1 MEFMNRP
8 RLTLALS
15 LYDRHFPF
23 FDGTVDVRD
32 VDLQVLAVGESNL
45 LRDGVNRHH
54 RMLADQ
60 EFDACE
66 VSLSSYIMAKTQG
79 LPFTAIPVFPRRLF
93 SQSHVWVNRD
103 SSIRKPKDLIGSKVG
118 VITFQTTLSVQ
129 AKGDLQSEY
138 GVPWREIDW
147 YVAAEEPIKFS
158 PPEGAHLRCIPE
170 NKKLGPM
177 LESGEIDALVTP
189 RPPAGTSAS
198 AAKIRR
204 LFADPREEEQRYFR
218 KRGFFPVMHVV
229 ALKED
234 SVRQYPWIPAA
245 FTEAFQNAQEI
256 CRTYYADPNW
266 TTLAWT
272 RHLFEEERE
281 LLGHDLWPIGLAG
294 NRKNLELFLDYMVEQ
309 GLLNKTLPLEDLF
322 ANAAEENRNAERF

>member
-1 MEFMNRP
+1 MNRP

-15 LYDRHFPF
+15 HYDRHVPF
-23 FDGTVDVRD
+23 FDRTVEVRD

-54 RMLADQ
+54 RMLVDQ

-66 VSLSSYIMAKTQG
+66 VSLSSYIMAKSQG

-93 SQSHVWVNRD
+93 SQSHIWVNRD
-103 SSIRKPKDLIGSKVG
+103 SSIRTPKELIGRKVG

-147 YVAAEEPIKFS
+147 YVATEEPIKFS
-158 PPEGAHLRCIPE
+158 PPEGVHLRRIPE
-170 NKKLGPM
+170 NKTMGQM
-177 LESGEIDALVTP
+177 LENGEIDALVTP
-189 RPPAGTSAS
+189 RPPAGTTAG

-204 LFADPREEEQRYFR
+204 LFTDSRDEERRYFC
-218 KRGFFPVMHVV
+218 KHGFFPVMHAV
-229 ALKED
+229 AFKED
-234 SVRQYPWIPAA
+234 SVRKYPWIPAA
-245 FTEAFQNAQEI
+245 FTEAFQKAHEI

-281 LLGHDLWPIGLAG
+281 LLGRDL
-294 NRKNLELFLDYMVEQ
+294 
-309 GLLNKTLPLEDLF
+309 
-322 ANAAEENRNAERF
+322 

>member
-1 MEFMNRP
+1 M
-8 RLTLALS
+8 
-15 LYDRHFPF
+15 
-23 FDGTVDVRD
+23 
-32 VDLQVLAVGESNL
+32 LAVGEANR

-66 VSLSSYIMAKTQG
+66 VSLSSYIMAKSQG

-103 SSIRKPKDLIGSKVG
+103 SAIREPRDLVGCKVG

-138 GVPWREIDW
+138 GVPWREIEW
-147 YVAAEEPIKFS
+147 YVAAEEPIKFP
-158 PPEGAHLRCIPE
+158 PPEGVRLRRIPE
-170 NKKLGPM
+170 NTKIGQL
-177 LESGEIDALVTP
+177 LEQGEIDALVTP
-189 RPPAGTSAS
+189 RPPAAAIAS
-198 AAKIRR
+198 AARIRR
-204 LFADPREEEQRYFR
+204 LFADPRKEEQRYFR
-218 KRGFFPVMHVV
+218 ERGFFPVMHVV
-229 ALKED
+229 ALKEN

-245 FTEAFQNAQEI
+245 FTEAFQKAQEI

-281 LLGHDLWPIGLAG
+281 LLAHDLWPIGLAG

-309 GLLNKTLPLEDLF
+309 GLLNKPLPLESLF
-322 ANAAEENRNAERF
+322 ANAAEENKNAERF

>member
-1 MEFMNRP
+1 MKRP

-23 FDGTVDVRD
+23 FDGTVDVND
-32 VDLQVLAVGESNL
+32 VDLQALAVGESNH

-66 VSLSSYIMAKTQG
+66 VSLSSYIIAKSLG

-103 SSIRKPKDLIGSKVG
+103 SAILEPRDLIGCKVG

-138 GVPWREIDW
+138 GVPWREIEW
-147 YVAAEEPIKFS
+147 YVASEEPIKFS
-158 PPEGAHLRCIPE
+158 PPERVHLRHIPQ
-170 NKKLGPM
+170 NKKLGQL
-177 LESGEIDALVTP
+177 LEQGEIDAVVTP
-189 RPPAGTSAS
+189 RPPAGTIAS
-198 AAKIRR
+198 AARIRR
-204 LFADPREEEQRYFR
+204 LFADPRKEEQRYFR
-218 KRGFFPVMHVV
+218 ERGFFPVMHVV
-229 ALKED
+229 ALKEN
-234 SVRQYPWIPAA
+234 SVRQYPWIPTAL
-245 FTEAFQNAQEI
+245 TEAFQKAQEI
-256 CRTYYADPNW
+256 CRMYYADPNW

-281 LLGHDLWPIGLAG
+281 LLAHDLWPIGLAG

-309 GLLNKTLPLEDLF
+309 GLLNKPLPLESLF
-322 ANAAEENRNAERF
+322 ANAAEENENAERF